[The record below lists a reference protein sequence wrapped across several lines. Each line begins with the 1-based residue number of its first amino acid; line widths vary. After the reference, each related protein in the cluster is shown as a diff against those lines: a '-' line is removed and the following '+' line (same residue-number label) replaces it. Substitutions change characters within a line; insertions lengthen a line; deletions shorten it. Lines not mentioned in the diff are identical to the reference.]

1 MKGTR
6 RSAAIVAIRSAVS
19 SACFSFSIA
28 HGPPMS
34 ASGWPP
40 PRTTLPIRIIVT
52 GAASSPS
59 TEGGLPEVRGGS
71 VVAGPAWSPSTVGGL
86 PEVRGGSV
94 VARPAWSPSTGRGL
108 PEVRG
113 GSAAPDRIE
122 AEAHRPA
129 LVGDRALLGQ
139 EVDEVVGGVGLEFRG
154 VGAVQAADVARVLD
168 HRALHPE
175 TDPEVRHAP
184 LACVADRLDLALDPP
199 VAEAAGHQ
207 DAVDVGEGRVGA
219 HLLDVLGVH
228 PLDVHASLVGDPAVR

>member
-71 VVAGPAWSPSTVGGL
+71 VVTGAASSPSTEGGL

-94 VARPAWSPSTGRGL
+94 VTGAASSPSTEGGL
-108 PEVRG
+108 LEVR
-113 GSAAPDRIE
+113 PPLQRDRKST
-122 AEAHRPA
+122 
-129 LVGDRALLGQ
+129 LLNSSHT
-139 EVDEVVGGVGLEFRG
+139 VISY
-154 VGAVQAADVARVLD
+154 AVFCLKKKKEECDSSR
-168 HRALHPE
+168 
-175 TDPEVRHAP
+175 
-184 LACVADRLDLALDPP
+184 
-199 VAEAAGHQ
+199 
-207 DAVDVGEGRVGA
+207 
-219 HLLDVLGVH
+219 
-228 PLDVHASLVGDPAVR
+228 S

>member
-86 PEVRGGSV
+86 AAVRVLGN
-94 VARPAWSPSTGRGL
+94 L
-108 PEVRG
+108 E
-113 GSAAPDRIE
+113 DLDE
-122 AEAHRPA
+122 
-129 LVGDRALLGQ
+129 LLLGPDPRDA
-139 EVDEVVGGVGLEFRG
+139 EPMLLEPVDVVVVDL
-154 VGAVQAADVARVLD
+154 VPVAVPLLNDPLPVQA
-168 HRALHPE
+168 
-175 TDPEVRHAP
+175 
-184 LACVADRLDLALDPP
+184 
-199 VAEAAGHQ
+199 
-207 DAVDVGEGRVGA
+207 
-219 HLLDVLGVH
+219 
-228 PLDVHASLVGDPAVR
+228 